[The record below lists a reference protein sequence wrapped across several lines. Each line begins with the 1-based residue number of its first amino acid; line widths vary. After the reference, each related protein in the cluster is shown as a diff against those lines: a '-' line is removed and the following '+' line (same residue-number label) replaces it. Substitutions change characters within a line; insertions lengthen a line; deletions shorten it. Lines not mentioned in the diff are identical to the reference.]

1 MLWFKIYQKDNL
13 VLIFSN
19 YEQSMVCFLVDF
31 LCGITV
37 IYCTMNIVDLHDPSR
52 VNRQPDQVEVLFN
65 SGDFEE
71 QGFLVKH
78 VELRLYLEKNDEKLG
93 PFSLITS
100 FVQTDKGSVEM
111 IYDEGFRGN
120 DSLGRA
126 VQFLISNLGL
136 SALIL
141 RSIIT
146 LKGHSTD

>member
-1 MLWFKIYQKDNL
+1 MLWFKIYQNDNL
-13 VLIFSN
+13 ILVFCN

-37 IYCTMNIVDLHDPSR
+37 IYSTMNIVDLHDPSR